1 MAFKGF
7 KNLRK
12 NEGKIYWLISRHSF
26 PWERKNVV
34 VLVQLYFV
42 GKFCELH
49 SVHSNQEFYPLIE
62 VLTITKGQRLELYF
76 TETVQIK

>member
-1 MAFKGF
+1 MAFKGL

-26 PWERKNVV
+26 PWERKNAVV
-34 VLVQLYFV
+34 IVQLHSV

-49 SVHSNQEFYPLIE
+49 SVMATQ
-62 VLTITKGQRLELYF
+62 
-76 TETVQIK
+76 